1 MWREISL
8 SCQPGYKSGA
18 GERARA
24 VSIEKGCPMPRR
36 FVTLDVFTDKAFA
49 GNPLAVVLDAEGLD
63 TDAMQRIAG
72 EFNLSETVFV
82 LPPADSHQRAD
93 IRIFTPARELPFAG
107 HPTVGTAVLLA
118 LLDQEG
124 RPGAVAFG
132 LREKVGIVPCAVEV
146 QGEREGKARF
156 RLPRLPFS
164 WGEGKESA
172 DCAWALGLD
181 PTEIG
186 FDRHLTGRHSAGV
199 AYDLVPVA
207 SLEALAKSRPQGEA
221 FDKVFGDSDHPA
233 AYVYAR
239 VPQAEGLRFRARMY
253 GPGMG
258 IAEDPATGSA
268 AAAFAGALMQCEP
281 LGDGVHNIVIEQG
294 VEMGRPSEIL
304 LQLVITNGALVSAE
318 IGGNAVLVSRGE
330 ILS

>member
-1 MWREISL
+1 M
-8 SCQPGYKSGA
+8 A
-18 GERARA
+18 
-24 VSIEKGCPMPRR
+24 RR
-36 FVTLDVFTDKAFA
+36 FVTLDVFTAERFT

-63 TDAMQRIAG
+63 TAAMQTIAK

-82 LPPADSHQRAD
+82 FPPSEPRQRAD

-118 LLDQEG
+118 LLDRDGQ
-124 RPGAVAFG
+124 PGAAAFG
-132 LREKVGIVPCAVEV
+132 LREQVGIVPCAVEV
-146 QGEREGKARF
+146 QDEMSGSARF
-156 RLPRLPFS
+156 RLPRLPFT

-181 PTEIG
+181 PTEVG
-186 FDRHLTGRHSAGV
+186 FERHVPSRHSAGV

-207 SLEALAKSRPQGEA
+207 SLEALAKSKPQGEA

-239 VPQAEGLRFRARMY
+239 TPHESALRFRARMF

-281 LGDGVHNIVIEQG
+281 LGDGEHNIFIEQG
-294 VEMGRPSEIL
+294 VEMGRPSEIA
-304 LQLVITNGALVSAE
+304 LQMVIKNGELVSAE
-318 IGGNAVLVSRGE
+318 IGGSAVMVSRGE
-330 ILS
+330 LVS